1 MNQARTF
8 VSKNE
13 SEGNGFDEFSKFDTD
28 LEERSSDEEVKQS
41 KVVLVSSVDIE
52 KKKNK
57 ISLSPKPR
65 S

>member
-1 MNQARTF
+1 VNQARTF

-13 SEGNGFDEFSKFDTD
+13 SEGGGFDEFSKFDTD
-28 LEERSSDEEVKQS
+28 LEERSSDEEVKHS

-57 ISLSPKPR
+57 ISLSPEPR